1 MFGQFRMGEAVSI
14 GQDNCV
20 PLIRWQLL
28 ETMAQTGIRGINRR
42 YRNIQ
47 VVVASV
53 NVV

>member
-1 MFGQFRMGEAVSI
+1 MDAASVSAHASS
-14 GQDNCV
+14 GPATAGV